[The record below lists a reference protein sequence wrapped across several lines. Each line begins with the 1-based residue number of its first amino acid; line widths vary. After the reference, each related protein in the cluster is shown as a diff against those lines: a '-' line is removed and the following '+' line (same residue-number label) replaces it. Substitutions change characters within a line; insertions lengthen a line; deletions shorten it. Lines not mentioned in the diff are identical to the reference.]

1 MTQKSKKQ
9 KARRTEKNIENA
21 FNIIHNAIRDPDRF
35 GDDSIVL
42 LLDDDEIAALFTKE
56 RLRLIRLIR
65 DRSFSSISELAR
77 EVRRDVSRVKKDL
90 GLLEKHGIVHL
101 TRDKN
106 CVTVHTMTKGI
117 YIPLEI
123 A

>member
-1 MTQKSKKQ
+1 MTKGSKKE
-9 KARRTEKNIENA
+9 KAKMIEKNIENA
-21 FNIIHNAIRDPDRF
+21 FQVIHDAIKNPDKY
-35 GDDSIVL
+35 GNDSIVL
-42 LLDDDEIAALFTKE
+42 LLDDEDIAALFTKE

-65 DRSFSSISELAR
+65 ERSFSSISELAR
-77 EVRRDVSRVKKDL
+77 KVRRDVSRVKKDL

>member
-1 MTQKSKKQ
+1 MTRTSKNESAKRIG
-9 KARRTEKNIENA
+9 KKIENA
-21 FNIIHNAIRDPDRF
+21 FHVIHDAIKNPDKY

-42 LLDDDEIAALFTKE
+42 LLDDDDIAALFTKE
-56 RLRLIRLIR
+56 RLRLIRLVR
-65 DRSFSSISELAR
+65 ERSFSSISELAH
-77 EVRRDVSRVKKDL
+77 EVGRDVSRVKKDL

-117 YIPLEI
+117 FIPLEI

>member
-1 MTQKSKKQ
+1 MTRNSKKE
-9 KARRTEKNIENA
+9 KAKLIEKNIENA
-21 FNIIHNAIRDPDRF
+21 FQVIHNAIKNPDKY

-42 LLDDDEIAALFTKE
+42 LLDDEDIAALFTKE

-65 DRSFSSISELAR
+65 ERSFSSISELAR
-77 EVRRDVSRVKKDL
+77 KVRRDVSRVKKDL

>member
-9 KARRTEKNIENA
+9 KARRIEKNIENA

>member
-1 MTQKSKKQ
+1 MTRNSKKE
-9 KARRTEKNIENA
+9 KAKMIEKNIENA
-21 FNIIHNAIRDPDRF
+21 FQVIHNAIKNPDKY

-42 LLDDDEIAALFTKE
+42 LLDDEDIAALFTKE

-65 DRSFSSISELAR
+65 ERSFSSISELAR
-77 EVRRDVSRVKKDL
+77 KVRRDVSRVKKDL

>member
-1 MTQKSKKQ
+1 MTKSAKKD
-9 KARRTEKNIENA
+9 KAKKMEKNIEEA
-21 FNIIHNAIRDPDRF
+21 FQVVHDAIRNPDKY

-42 LLDDDEIAALFTKE
+42 LLDDEEIASLFTKE

-65 DRSFSSISELAR
+65 ERSFSSISELAR
-77 EVRRDVSRVKKDL
+77 KVRRDVSRVKKDL

-106 CVTVHTMTKGI
+106 CVTIHTMTKGI